1 MGISIDSPGVARRTS
16 GQLGL
21 EFPLLSDPPMRI
33 IRQYH
38 MTGPGMNMAQMG
50 YVIIDRQGRIRVRK
64 VDRQFGEHAPDIR
77 AILDHLNTA

>member
-16 GQLGL
+16 SQLGL

-33 IRQYH
+33 SRQYH
-38 MTGPGMNMAQMG
+38 MTGPRMNMAQMG